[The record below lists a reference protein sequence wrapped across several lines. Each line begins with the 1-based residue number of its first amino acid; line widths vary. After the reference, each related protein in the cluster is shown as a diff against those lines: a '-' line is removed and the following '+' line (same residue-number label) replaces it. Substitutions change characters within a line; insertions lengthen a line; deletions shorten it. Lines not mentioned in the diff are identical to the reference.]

1 MLDHVFRAFLESGS
15 VSSVTIIRAVAQKGK
30 PARRE
35 GGRGMIWR
43 VRVTV
48 GERQMFVEAAR
59 GGAREWASLDKLCD
73 WLDACGMHAFELSVG
88 LKPLSAVQQDLE
100 LVP

>member
-1 MLDHVFRAFLESGS
+1 MLDHVFRAFVESGS
-15 VSSVTIIRAVAQKGK
+15 ITGVTIVRAAAQKGK

-35 GGRGMIWR
+35 GGRGLIWK

-73 WLDACGMHAFELSVG
+73 WLELCGMDAFELKICVESF
-88 LKPLSAVQQDLE
+88 SAAQQDLE
-100 LVP
+100 FVP